1 LSKLKAVPKVLHL
14 AFLTPIVSHFAVI
27 RSGIEI
33 STSDVGLAPKGT
45 ILSVV
50 GRAFSDSPRSCCIE
64 RLRLAGGRGWI
75 SARLNGSF
83 SGDRR
88 VVELVGVD
96 DR

>member
-1 LSKLKAVPKVLHL
+1 ML
-14 AFLTPIVSHFAVI
+14 AVI

-33 STSDVGLAPKGT
+33 STSDIGLAPKGT
-45 ILSVV
+45 ILSIV
-50 GRAFSDSPRSCCIE
+50 GRAFSDHPRSCCIE

-75 SARLNGSF
+75 SSLLSESF

-88 VVELVGVD
+88 VVELVGLD